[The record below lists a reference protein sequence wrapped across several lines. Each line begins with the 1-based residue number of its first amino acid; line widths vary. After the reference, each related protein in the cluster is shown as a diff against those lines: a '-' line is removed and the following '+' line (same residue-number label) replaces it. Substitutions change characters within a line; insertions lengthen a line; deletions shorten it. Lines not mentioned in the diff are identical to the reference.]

1 MRPRCYLIVALAL
14 WIAVALGA
22 CAPQPTPTPVPTNTP
37 LPPTATP
44 VPAAAMTAAPTL
56 VQPTPPPPPQI
67 GKPAPDFTLESLDGG
82 QVALSDFHGTLVML
96 SFFATWC
103 PHCQAETPHIVKL
116 YNELGPEK
124 LQVVAVSLGETRD
137 KVEAYRQ
144 EYNVPYP
151 LLLDPQGLSANLYY
165 VQSIPLNVFIDA
177 DGLIL
182 SGYGGELDEAQL
194 REILAELIP

>member
-1 MRPRCYLIVALAL
+1 
-14 WIAVALGA
+14 
-22 CAPQPTPTPVPTNTP
+22 
-37 LPPTATP
+37 
-44 VPAAAMTAAPTL
+44 MTAAPTL

-82 QVALSDFHGTLVML
+82 RASLSDFRGTLVML

-151 LLLDPQGLSANLYY
+151 LLLDPQGISANLYY

-194 REILAELIP
+194 REILAELIL